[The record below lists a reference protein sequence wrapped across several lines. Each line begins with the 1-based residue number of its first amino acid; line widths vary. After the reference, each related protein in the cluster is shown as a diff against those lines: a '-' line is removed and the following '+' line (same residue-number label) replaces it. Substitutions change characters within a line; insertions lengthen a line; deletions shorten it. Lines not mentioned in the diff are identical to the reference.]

1 MQNAVSRG
9 FLAINRPLGKVN
21 YAISTLGKNIAGVL
35 LSAMLLMILA
45 QVFYRY
51 VLNDSLA
58 WTEELAKYLMVWV
71 ACLVA
76 PWAYRENLNVSIEMF
91 ADALPKV
98 LRRISEI
105 IITILVIV
113 ISALF
118 FKQSVAFWQGG
129 FEIYASSMP
138 VKLAYFYAC
147 APLMFAA
154 LFLVGIENLIKQL
167 FARDYLT
174 EQTIPPMEV
183 E

>member
-1 MQNAVSRG
+1 MHNAVSRG
-9 FLAINRPLGKVN
+9 FLAINRPLGKAN
-21 YAISTLGKNIAGVL
+21 HAISTLGKNIAGLL

-105 IITILVIV
+105 IITILVII

-118 FKQSVAFWQGG
+118 FEQSVAFWQGG

-174 EQTIPPMEV
+174 EQTIPPLEV

>member
-98 LRRISEI
+98 LRRVSEI

-118 FKQSVAFWQGG
+118 SNKAWRFGKAVLKFT
-129 FEIYASSMP
+129 P
-138 VKLAYFYAC
+138 RRC
-147 APLMFAA
+147 PLNWRTFTPA
-154 LFLVGIENLIKQL
+154 LL
-167 FARDYLT
+167 
-174 EQTIPPMEV
+174 
-183 E
+183 

>member
-1 MQNAVSRG
+1 MQNAISRG
-9 FLAINRPLGKVN
+9 FLATNRPLGKVN

>member
-1 MQNAVSRG
+1 
-9 FLAINRPLGKVN
+9 
-21 YAISTLGKNIAGVL
+21 
-35 LSAMLLMILA
+35 MLLMILA

-98 LRRISEI
+98 LRRVSEI

>member
-98 LRRISEI
+98 LRRVSEI
-105 IITILVIV
+105 IITILVL
-113 ISALF
+113 S
-118 FKQSVAFWQGG
+118 
-129 FEIYASSMP
+129 
-138 VKLAYFYAC
+138 
-147 APLMFAA
+147 
-154 LFLVGIENLIKQL
+154 LI
-167 FARDYLT
+167 D
-174 EQTIPPMEV
+174 I
-183 E
+183 